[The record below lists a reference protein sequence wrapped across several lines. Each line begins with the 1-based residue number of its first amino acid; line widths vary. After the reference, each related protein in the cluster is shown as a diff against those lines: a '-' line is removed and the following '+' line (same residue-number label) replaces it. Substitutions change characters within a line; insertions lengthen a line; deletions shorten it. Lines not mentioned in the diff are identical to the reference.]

1 MGTARTEFP
10 NGLAN
15 LLNPR
20 NLLCHLAQFTNN
32 CLGFHA
38 VNGAAE
44 LRALLI
50 SEDPSLEASFRD
62 VLRTFGVE
70 ARKNAHHDGPA
81 AELRTGKF
89 EALVV
94 DFDTVSGTQPLL
106 TAVRDS
112 PSNRHALVFAVATG
126 AVNRKNALQQ
136 GVNFVFE
143 RPLATAEVRQVLRR
157 SYNLMVR
164 ERRRYFRCAAEI
176 PVVIRC
182 SSGAETQGTT
192 FNLSSTGLAA
202 SLSSSFNLGQEVQVA
217 LSLDKSGPRITA
229 AGKVVWDDKHGKT
242 GFQVRYSSAEMQHQ
256 VDTWLDARFAEIL
269 GKPCGGDV

>member
-1 MGTARTEFP
+1 MNT
-10 NGLAN
+10 
-15 LLNPR
+15 
-20 NLLCHLAQFTNN
+20 
-32 CLGFHA
+32 
-38 VNGAAE
+38 AAE

-50 SEDPSLEASFRD
+50 SEDLSLVASFKD
-62 VLRTFGVE
+62 VLRTFGVD
-70 ARKNAHHDGPA
+70 ARKNASRDGPA
-81 AELRTGKF
+81 AELRTGKY

-94 DFDTVSGTQPLL
+94 DFDTVPRTLPVL
-106 TAVRDS
+106 TAVRES

-126 AVNRKNALQQ
+126 STNRKNALQQ

-143 RPLATAEVRQVLRR
+143 RPLALAEVRQVFRR

-182 SSGAETQGTT
+182 SSGAETRGTI
-192 FNLSSTGLAA
+192 FNISSTGLAA
-202 SLSSSFNLGQEVQVA
+202 RVSSSFNLGQEVQVA

-242 GFQVRYSSAEMQHQ
+242 GFQVRYSTAEMQHQ
-256 VDTWLDARFAEIL
+256 VDTWLDARFADIL
-269 GKPCGGDV
+269 GKRCGGDT